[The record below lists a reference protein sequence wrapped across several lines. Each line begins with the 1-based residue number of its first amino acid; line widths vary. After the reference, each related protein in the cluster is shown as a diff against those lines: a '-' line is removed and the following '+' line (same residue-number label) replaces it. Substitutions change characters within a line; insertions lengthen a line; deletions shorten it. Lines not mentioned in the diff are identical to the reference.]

1 MHCAGLNPYDSYGV
15 VVMYFMLGAGIMGLG
30 LVFGFGN
37 TAMLTPALIGLS
49 TYCICYEIRELK
61 R

>member
-15 VVMYFMLGAGIMGLG
+15 VVMYFMLGAGIMSLG
-30 LVFGFGN
+30 QVFVFGK
-37 TAMLTPALIGLS
+37 TAMLIPAFIAFS

>member
-1 MHCAGLNPYDSYGV
+1 
-15 VVMYFMLGAGIMGLG
+15 MYFMLGAGIMGLG
-30 LVFGFGN
+30 LVFVFGN
-37 TAMLTPALIGLS
+37 TAMLTPAFIGLS